1 MEPGTRHMVP
11 VGRISGVYG
20 VKGWVRIYSYTEPRE
35 AILEYV
41 PWWIRDAQT
50 WRSHTLAEGRR
61 HGKGVVARFEGC
73 VDRDAARELLGRE
86 IAVRRTQLPAPG
98 LGGYYWVDLM
108 GLRVQTLDGRSLGTV
123 SRLLET
129 GAEDVLVV
137 NGERERL
144 IPFVMDR
151 VVVQVDLERGVI
163 EVDWDSEF

>member
-1 MEPGTRHMVP
+1 MESGTRHMVP

-35 AILEYV
+35 AVLEYA

-50 WRSHTLAEGRR
+50 WRSHALAEGRR

-73 VDRDAARELLGRE
+73 VGRDAARELLGRE
-86 IAVRRTQLPAPG
+86 IAVRRTQLPDPG
-98 LGGYYWVDLM
+98 LGGYYWVDLV
-108 GLRVQTLDGRSLGTV
+108 GLRVQTLDGRPLGTV

-137 NGERERL
+137 GGERERL

-151 VVVQVDLERGVI
+151 VVAQVDLERGVI
-163 EVDWDSEF
+163 EVDWDPEF